1 MRLRTSVDGKVSEVD
16 IAVEGSSVKA
26 SIDGR
31 SYELRID
38 SLDDGKALL
47 FCGDRVFDC
56 RILKKESRSERYEI
70 HVGRLSVDLTLSDPK
85 VLSASQTSGSLSEAV
100 VQIVAPMPGKVVRV
114 LIEKGAEVEA
124 DQGILVVEAMK
135 MQNELRSPKDG
146 IVTTLNVSE
155 GATVNAG
162 DVLAIIE

>member
-1 MRLRTSVDGKVSEVD
+1 MILRTIIDGKESEID

-31 SYELRID
+31 HYELMIG
-38 SLDDGKALL
+38 SHDDGRALL
-47 FCGDRVFDC
+47 FCGERVFDC
-56 RILKKESRSERYEI
+56 QILKEQSRSERYEV
-70 HVGRLSVDLTLSDPK
+70 HVGRQTIDLILSDPK
-85 VLSASQTSGSLSEAV
+85 VLSAAHTSSSLSEGV
-100 VQIVAPMPGKVVRV
+100 VQIVAPMPGKVVKV
-114 LIEKGAEVEA
+114 LIENGAQVEA

-146 IVTTLNVSE
+146 IVITLNVSE

>member
-1 MRLRTSVDGKVSEVD
+1 MLLRASVEGKVSEVD
-16 IAVEGSSVKA
+16 IAVEESSVRA

-31 SYELRID
+31 RYELRIG

-56 RILKKESRSERYEI
+56 RILKDKSRGERYEV
-70 HVGRLSVDLTLSDPK
+70 HVGRLSVDLTLNDPK

-114 LIEKGAEVEA
+114 LIEKGAQVEA